1 MLAAAQ
7 MGEEHVCAERL
18 KVSREEELYRQD
30 VNHLEKD
37 LLWVIVLYH
46 YESIN

>member
-37 LLWVIVLYH
+37 LL
-46 YESIN
+46 